1 MLAKQQIY
9 ERAKYLAFQFNKT
22 GTEDFIIDAT
32 VYAGIYYGT
41 GGKRHIDIPPF
52 MDIPMGVV
60 VTIVKAKSRF
70 GNDITRNLIVLKET
84 LNTLSNGLLTLRV
97 DGISSKSVQ
106 ISIIRTDNNA
116 TRTLMMSR
124 RLNDDDLTNIG
135 LAILDLYGNC
145 GLELQHKKEKFTNT
159 LRRLI
164 AYV

>member
-9 ERAKYLAFQFNKT
+9 ERAKYLVFQFNKT

-52 MDIPMGVV
+52 MAIPMGVV

-70 GNDITRNLIVLKET
+70 GNDITRNLNILKET
-84 LNTLSNGLLTLRV
+84 LSTLSNGLLTLRV

-124 RLNDDDLTNIG
+124 RSNDDDLTNIG
-135 LAILDLYGNC
+135 LVLLDLYGNC
-145 GLELQHKKEKFTNT
+145 GLELQHKREKFAST